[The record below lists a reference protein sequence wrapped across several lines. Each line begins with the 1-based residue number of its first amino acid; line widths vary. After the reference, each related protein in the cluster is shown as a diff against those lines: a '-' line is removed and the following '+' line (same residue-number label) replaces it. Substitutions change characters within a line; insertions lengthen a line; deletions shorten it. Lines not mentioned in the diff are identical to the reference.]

1 MKKIVILIVRFEVEV
16 SLIMHLLF
24 VIFEK
29 KQWVIID
36 NVLYICKI
44 LPNQSNRNY
53 IYNIIVYSFQFNNW
67 EIMDKL

>member
-1 MKKIVILIVRFEVEV
+1 MILIVRFEVEV